1 MRMKIFEVAGHYIHL
16 FQWKAYISHQL
27 IQICHYV
34 IRHTNCKTE
43 NNIGAKFK
51 SHHILVLFH
60 RGSLC
65 PHLLPHP
72 LLPGHI
78 HYTFKHLNCCY
89 MLAVLINILIAAAD
103 PLMFCAAED
112 PIMLQTTYHL
122 FLSMVTIKWNVP

>member
-1 MRMKIFEVAGHYIHL
+1 MGSGIPSVGQKIILYWRQV
-16 FQWKAYISHQL
+16 QISPHISL
-27 IQICHYV
+27 ISQREFV
-34 IRHTNCKTE
+34 P
-43 NNIGAKFK
+43 
-51 SHHILVLFH
+51 
-60 RGSLC
+60 

-122 FLSMVTIKWNVP
+122 FLSMVTIK